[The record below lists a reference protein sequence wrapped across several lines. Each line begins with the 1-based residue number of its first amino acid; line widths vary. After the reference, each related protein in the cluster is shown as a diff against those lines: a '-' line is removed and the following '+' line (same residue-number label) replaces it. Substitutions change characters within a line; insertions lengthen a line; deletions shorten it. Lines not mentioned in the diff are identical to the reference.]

1 MVKKA
6 FFFLRHN
13 NDIDHITPVLHKWLS
28 NEEIET
34 HIIICDNKKYLEDY
48 RIKYLKKFKNAKIY
62 FISHLFE
69 KYGWKGKFYKKIYDL
84 ILYIRSNFYRHWLL
98 RKFLFSNKILR
109 ILDKDIFLGI
119 DEGIVVFDWTA
130 NRFRHKIVK
139 LAKKHGLVT
148 ISLPHGDEPS
158 INYMIYNKDLKYDFS
173 KRDYSRFK
181 VYDYVV
187 VPNQLIKKKRYLS
200 FDQNKIKVLGSA
212 RFSDEWLDFIPKI
225 RPTFNLD
232 YGKDKVKILL
242 FLRPPSFPIF
252 WDEVARTI
260 KLISK
265 FPNTYLIVNHHPRGG
280 GALKELRNTRNILNV
295 RHVITEI
302 PSENLMDWA
311 DLIIDVGGTSAVWDP
326 IKKGKPVLMP
336 EYLHANYDT
345 VSSYIRESEIKH
357 RDELYKFLIKF
368 TDNKNLKFY
377 KTDGR
382 EKFIKEI
389 IDVPDKNVL
398 ENYYAFLKDCLIESS
413 RKRK

>member
-1 MVKKA
+1 MKKKA

-13 NDIDHITPVLHKWLS
+13 NDIDHVVPVIHKWLS
-28 NEEIET
+28 NENIET
-34 HIIICDNKKYLEDY
+34 DVIISYNKNLLEDY
-48 RIKYLKKFKNAKIY
+48 RVKYLRSLKNVNIY
-62 FISHLFE
+62 FISELLEKYSKHKFFYTKIYNFIYSLYKFHKTWLLKKFLFE
-69 KYGWKGKFYKKIYDL
+69 KQILEIIDKK
-84 ILYIRSNFYRHWLL
+84 
-98 RKFLFSNKILR
+98 LFNTV
-109 ILDKDIFLGI
+109 

-173 KRDYSRFK
+173 KKDYSRFK

-212 RFSDEWLDFIPKI
+212 RFSDEWLDIIPKI
-225 RPTFNLD
+225 RPSSNLD
-232 YGKDKVKILL
+232 YAKDKIKILL

-311 DLIIDVGGTSAVWDP
+311 DLIIDVGGTSAVWGP

-336 EYLHANYDT
+336 EYLHANYGT
-345 VSSYIRESEIKH
+345 VSSYISESEIKH
-357 RDELYKFLIKF
+357 RDELYNFLIKF

-377 KTDGR
+377 NTDGR
-382 EKFIKEI
+382 KKFIKEI
-389 IDVPDKNVL
+389 IDVPDENVL
-398 ENYYAFLKDCLIESS
+398 ENYYNFLKDCLIESS
-413 RKRK
+413 RKKK